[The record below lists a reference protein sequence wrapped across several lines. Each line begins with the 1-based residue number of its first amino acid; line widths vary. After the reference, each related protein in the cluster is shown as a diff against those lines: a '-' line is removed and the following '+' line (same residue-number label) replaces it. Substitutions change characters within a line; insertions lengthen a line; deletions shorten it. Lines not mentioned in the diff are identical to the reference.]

1 MEPSLKE
8 ISHIRKDTFDF
19 AERTEKDLETGT
31 VLGVA
36 DIKGLYTKNFTWFR
50 TESTWILHW
59 KLQQKIEH
67 L

>member
-36 DIKGLYTKNFTWFR
+36 DIKGLYTKNFT
-50 TESTWILHW
+50 
-59 KLQQKIEH
+59 
-67 L
+67 